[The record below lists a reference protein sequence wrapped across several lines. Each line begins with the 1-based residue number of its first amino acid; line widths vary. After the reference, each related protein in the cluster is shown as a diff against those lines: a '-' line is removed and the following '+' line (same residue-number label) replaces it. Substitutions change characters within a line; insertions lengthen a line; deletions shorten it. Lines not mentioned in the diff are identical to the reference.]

1 MKDLDELIAKIDEA
15 DEKDRYEMHELSNNL
30 RKLADL
36 FDEIIKEGISAEGI
50 EEIMGKIFVI
60 VIKLKGLI

>member
-1 MKDLDELIAKIDEA
+1 MKDLDDFIAKLDEA
-15 DEKDRYEMHELSNNL
+15 DEEDRQEIRELSNNL

-36 FDEIIKEGISAEGI
+36 FDEIIKEGISAEEI
-50 EEIMGKIFVI
+50 EEIMGKIIVI